1 MQMDTSRNGTNLQ
14 HKCSPSHRLSH
25 IWLQGLCHC
34 SLCIFHLYIY
44 IYTALY
50 YDAGQFKN
58 LFYISPA
65 SVGIMSVIGRILGPS
80 MTLRIQVG
88 NAVCWPKPCSMFLL
102 KTGLSFGKLHVF
114 LRIFLE
120 HSWLISALNGAQR
133 YTDKQANVPFS
144 RL

>member
-1 MQMDTSRNGTNLQ
+1 MGPIYSTSAA
-14 HKCSPSHRLSH
+14 HRIDCPIYDCKVCAIVH
-25 IWLQGLCHC
+25 YVD
-34 SLCIFHLYIY
+34 FIY
-44 IYTALY
+44 IYLYSALY

-114 LRIFLE
+114 LRIFVE

-133 YTDKQANVPFS
+133 DTDKQANVPFS